1 VANGLSFID
10 LAPYIFALV
19 PKRIIKE
26 RTVAEGIADMSWV
39 QDIHGVATLEVII
52 EFISL
57 WEVISE
63 VILLPD
69 TPDGHI

>member
-1 VANGLSFID
+1 
-10 LAPYIFALV
+10 
-19 PKRIIKE
+19 
-26 RTVAEGIADMSWV
+26 
-39 QDIHGVATLEVII
+39 VATLEVII